1 MRQKQS
7 RPSAEEVGAA
17 LENGEI
23 TYFVQPIF
31 DLEQDRIEGVEALI
45 RWVKPDGEILL
56 PDQFLDLMADSYK
69 RGVRPPL
76 E

>member
-1 MRQKQS
+1 MHMVTGGFEQEKKRGKNQILVADQDVVLRMRQKQS

-31 DLEQDRIEGVEALI
+31 DLEQDRIEGVRL
-45 RWVKPDGEILL
+45 
-56 PDQFLDLMADSYK
+56 
-69 RGVRPPL
+69 
-76 E
+76 

>member
-31 DLEQDRIEGVEALI
+31 DLEQDRMEGVEALI

-56 PDQFLDLMADSYK
+56 LGDFLDLMA
-69 RGVRPPL
+69 PL
-76 E
+76 